1 VATSVVKCG
10 WVKCSEVISNS
21 VSNIIR
27 RSHGVCCLHGFFVYH
42 ILSCPFG
49 SIFLITVCTVVM
61 FCGILFNSVNCVFLL
76 LCLCILIVMY
86 ALFCIF
92 CIFIVPTG
100 TLRLP
105 SLRVFRAF
113 SSAVR
118 QMPGYNWQ
126 RRGTVPYV
134 PS

>member
-1 VATSVVKCG
+1 MATSVVKCG

-76 LCLCILIVMY
+76 LCLCILIFM
-86 ALFCIF
+86 
-92 CIFIVPTG
+92 
-100 TLRLP
+100 
-105 SLRVFRAF
+105 
-113 SSAVR
+113 
-118 QMPGYNWQ
+118 
-126 RRGTVPYV
+126 YV
-134 PS
+134 PFCVFCFTVLLCVLFLCKCVLYCCHRVATQLVNKYIIYHI